1 MTAVLHRAT
10 AYQLW
15 IVWSVAATGL
25 LMAKPWGL
33 FSWDEWIAVAA
44 PLLLIHP
51 MVSRKFVLIGGLAV
65 SGAAWAVVG
74 GPAGSFL
81 ELACL
86 WGVLT
91 VGTFIAFA
99 ATRSSHEGQSEPGSL
114 APLDTEGLFFDA
126 LNRELCRARRD
137 EGSFAVLSVDQQ
149 IVGHSDT
156 PRSLRRVCEL
166 LDAELRAYA
175 DIAQVGDR
183 ALALVPGLADNQ
195 CVPML
200 LRLSARAE
208 AYDCGEIRIGLAR
221 FPQDAVCAKDL
232 IDIAD
237 RKRLVKGVPP
247 DSIEGSILVHGQQM
261 LS

>member
-1 MTAVLHRAT
+1 MTAALHSDR

-15 IVWSVAATGL
+15 IVWSVAAIGL

-33 FSWDEWIAVAA
+33 FGWDEWIAVAA

-51 MVSRKFVLIGGLAV
+51 IVSVKFVLIGGLAV
-65 SGAAWAVVG
+65 SGAVWFIVG
-74 GPAGSFL
+74 GPAEGML

-86 WGVLT
+86 WAVLT
-91 VGTFIAFA
+91 AGTFIASA
-99 ATRSSHEGQSEPGSL
+99 ATRSSHEGQSESGSV
-114 APLDTEGLFFDA
+114 AAIDTEGLFLDA

-137 EGSFAVLSVDQQ
+137 EGSFAVLSVDLQNA
-149 IVGHSDT
+149 GHSDT
-156 PRSLRRVCEL
+156 SRSLRRVCEF

-195 CVPML
+195 CAPML
-200 LRLSARAE
+200 LRLSARAK

-221 FPQDAVCAKDL
+221 FPQDAACAKDL
-232 IDIAD
+232 IDLAD
-237 RKRLVKGVPP
+237 RKRLVREVSP